1 MKLLCLKKKLN
12 SLVNI
17 CQEEIRQLKK
27 QLEEKTEDYR
37 RMKDNFDSK
46 VDVLTKI
53 ETQQK
58 EFIKYL
64 EDEIE
69 NSTFLKFSLQMILK
83 KYKSIIGYKDE

>member
-1 MKLLCLKKKLN
+1 
-12 SLVNI
+12 
-17 CQEEIRQLKK
+17 
-27 QLEEKTEDYR
+27 
-37 RMKDNFDSK
+37 MKDNFDSK